1 MLQAIT
7 CDPLIPSFIS
17 CSAQAL
23 CNPAPPFH
31 PLSFHLITCS
41 ECFCA
46 SFHFLEQ
53 LEFVSSTW
61 RLHCGCMFPLLKQLS
76 RICVFRTELAL
87 WVMREFHHHGG
98 GRSSVLDLSKNKLE
112 DGDGVLK
119 VVKALPVL
127 ACLYLSGNPCVSTIP
142 FYRKVPP
149 LHHLPCT
156 TSHTHCTGGRYVSLR
171 SYNSS
176 NSSSSSRAMF

>member
-1 MLQAIT
+1 MLLCIF
-7 CDPLIPSFIS
+7 PLFSTFGTAGICVFHMEI
-17 CSAQAL
+17 AL
-23 CNPAPPFH
+23 WVH
-31 PLSFHLITCS
+31 
-41 ECFCA
+41 
-46 SFHFLEQ
+46 
-53 LEFVSSTW
+53 
-61 RLHCGCMFPLLKQLS
+61 PLLKQLS
-76 RICVFRTELAL
+76 RICVFHTDLAL
-87 WVMREFHHHGG
+87 WVMMEFHHYGG

-112 DGDGVLK
+112 DGNGVLK

-156 TSHTHCTGGRYVSLR
+156 TSHTHCTGGRYERLR

-176 NSSSSSRAMF
+176 NSPSSSRAMF